1 MAALPNE
8 FNFLTEPSLDP
19 EIKKILLAGL
29 LEDKR
34 HARDNDLKAKEAQAS
49 QALEQKKFWHNT
61 PLMLALVGTISVFAN
76 GLVAYVQAVRTTSD
90 TITLKELEA
99 KLKESEDRSKA
110 DRERQLSALKQ
121 QLNQEASEADAKR
134 GATKEEREF
143 AFKIIERELGKTGD
157 SQSRAEI
164 LLFLVRAGIVNSLNR
179 TELEKMALVEIQR
192 TGGNAQQVGIP
203 ATLGRV
209 LNFVAPDSIDFQ
221 KVLSISDARTDA
233 DEAYSFVH
241 MSGGNVNVRQP
252 AESIVRLANES
263 LFTKLSARTG
273 RQLWVKSA
281 AAIRVQRIDFLGSEL
296 PDVVK
301 PIAWTELTLE
311 SGTKFE
317 VNPADALAIVN
328 SLHVT
333 PPLAQLTNSRG
344 SPIWVKGSA
353 VTSVIDSANTGIRGR
368 AVLVFANE
376 MRQGVNEDVP
386 TARTILNAHGGKI
399 SSSSTP

>member
-1 MAALPNE
+1 
-8 FNFLTEPSLDP
+8 
-19 EIKKILLAGL
+19 
-29 LEDKR
+29 
-34 HARDNDLKAKEAQAS
+34 
-49 QALEQKKFWHNT
+49 
-61 PLMLALVGTISVFAN
+61 
-76 GLVAYVQAVRTTSD
+76 
-90 TITLKELEA
+90 
-99 KLKESEDRSKA
+99 
-110 DRERQLSALKQ
+110 
-121 QLNQEASEADAKR
+121 
-134 GATKEEREF
+134 
-143 AFKIIERELGKTGD
+143 
-157 SQSRAEI
+157 
-164 LLFLVRAGIVNSLNR
+164 
-179 TELEKMALVEIQR
+179 MALVEIQR